1 MNESYNLD
9 NTTIESNC
17 DDQNWYSYI
26 SYGLNVVLLITTIV
40 SEWMANS
47 KCKSNGI
54 IDGIKK
60 TVSRRIDD
68 VNTYTED
75 KIKNTILNNTEL
87 IFQLVEKIQ
96 AMKEPPLDR
105 PLNNVEVMI

>member
-1 MNESYNLD
+1 MN
-9 NTTIESNC
+9 NTAVTITNC
-17 DDQNWYSYI
+17 DDPKWYSYI
-26 SYGLNVVLLITTIV
+26 SYSLNFVLLITTIA
-40 SEWMANS
+40 SEWMGNS
-47 KCKSNGI
+47 KCSKANGI
-54 IDGIKK
+54 VDGIKRS
-60 TVSRRIDD
+60 VSRRIDD

-105 PLNNVEVMI
+105 PLNNVEVVI